1 MATTAICPAS
11 AIFLNVIRGIEMTRT
26 TDEFLRPAF
35 AEEVLADVKARF
47 DADAYGR
54 RDRLSDWQSVCGG
67 AGNHLQE

>member
-1 MATTAICPAS
+1 
-11 AIFLNVIRGIEMTRT
+11 MTRT